1 MLPQDAKPLHNLHAS
16 PSEVAMCWPDD
27 SPMVALIGNSGH
39 SKWSRWSIV
48 GHASGK
54 KLTVPLG
61 QPLGTIK
68 DELSTRG
75 TTTLL
80 PNWIGYVSYELGYTI
95 EPKCGEAPAS
105 DWPNAEFVW
114 CECALIH
121 DAESDSWWSIG
132 NCKVPE
138 MYPSEEHTRAW
149 GDVEDSTSSESFS
162 NAVKQTI
169 KYIHAGDIFQANIT
183 RRYSATVDGNLRMQA
198 LAMLQKPGG
207 WYGAWLEF
215 PEEGRYVMSMSPELF
230 MQYNEESRAIVTR
243 PMKGT
248 RPEGDAPEAL
258 LESSKDAAELH
269 MIVDLM
275 RNDLGRLCEFGSVQ
289 VQEAR
294 AIERHPTVWQCV
306 GEVHGKVR
314 KGLSVI
320 DVLNATFP
328 PGSVTGA
335 PKIRAMQIINELE
348 DTPRG
353 PYCGAIGILGKI
365 AMLNVAIRTALF
377 QGKGTPSAFCGTME
391 YSSGCGIVA
400 ESDPQAETEESEV
413 KTRILRRQR

>member
-80 PNWIGYVSYELGYTI
+80 PNWIGYVSYELGYAI

-138 MYPSEEHTRAW
+138 MYPSKEHTRAW

-215 PEEGRYVMSMSPELF
+215 PEEGRYVMSMS
-230 MQYNEESRAIVTR
+230 
-243 PMKGT
+243 
-248 RPEGDAPEAL
+248 
-258 LESSKDAAELH
+258 
-269 MIVDLM
+269 
-275 RNDLGRLCEFGSVQ
+275 
-289 VQEAR
+289 
-294 AIERHPTVWQCV
+294 
-306 GEVHGKVR
+306 
-314 KGLSVI
+314 
-320 DVLNATFP
+320 
-328 PGSVTGA
+328 
-335 PKIRAMQIINELE
+335 
-348 DTPRG
+348 
-353 PYCGAIGILGKI
+353 
-365 AMLNVAIRTALF
+365 
-377 QGKGTPSAFCGTME
+377 
-391 YSSGCGIVA
+391 
-400 ESDPQAETEESEV
+400 
-413 KTRILRRQR
+413 